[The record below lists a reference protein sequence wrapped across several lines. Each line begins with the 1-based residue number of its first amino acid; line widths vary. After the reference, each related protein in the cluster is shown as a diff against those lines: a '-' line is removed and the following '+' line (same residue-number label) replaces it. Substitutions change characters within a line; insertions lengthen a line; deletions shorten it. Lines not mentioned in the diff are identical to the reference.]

1 MKSRL
6 ASILRISIVSI
17 LNLFNLMFTTDLS
30 LKKNLLII
38 SIMSLLYFSNNLV
51 FIKSYSKKDE

>member
-6 ASILRISIVSI
+6 ASILCISIVSI
-17 LNLFNLMFTTDLS
+17 LNLFNMMFTIDLS

-51 FIKSYSKKDE
+51 FIKPYSKKDE

>member
-6 ASILRISIVSI
+6 ASILCISIVSI
-17 LNLFNLMFTTDLS
+17 LNLFNMMFTTDLS

-51 FIKSYSKKDE
+51 FIKPYSKKDE